1 MVGSGLAVPNWCAA
15 MEISKCSAR
24 PMRPRSAKPL
34 ETVPSLRRGFNWRRA
49 GTTSSKGVTAL
60 RPVVKISMAGS
71 AKAGSSPCSLSTAV
85 SAAWR
90 NAHRLILYVGSLCAS
105 NWRRAR
111 RLSMVSRWTTPG
123 ACRPASRTAGFRQDA
138 APARWPTRY
147 RRGRTGRPVCLFCSS
162 KSIQSRL
169 NYALIRSMWPIK
181 LPVQAATPKTI
192 AIVGKYHAVGIAQSL
207 SDIAA
212 FLEAHGHTIVF
223 EAETAQNVALE
234 GYDAM
239 SPEQIGQFADA
250 AIVVGGDGTMLGI
263 ARQLAPFNVPLIG
276 INQGRLGFM
285 TDISL
290 DRMIPVLADML
301 DGKVDV
307 ETRSLLE
314 ATVYR
319 DGEQIFNALAF
330 NDVVVARGASSG
342 MVELTVEVDGRF
354 MYNQRSDGLIVATPT
369 GSTAYALSAGGPIL
383 HPSLHGIV
391 LVPIA
396 PHALS
401 NRPIVI
407 PDSCEISIRVVNGR
421 DISANFDMQS
431 LTSLTHGDLIV
442 IKRSAHKITFLHP
455 EGWSYYDTLRQK
467 LHWNEYPSVEGRLQ

>member
-1 MVGSGLAVPNWCAA
+1 
-15 MEISKCSAR
+15 
-24 PMRPRSAKPL
+24 
-34 ETVPSLRRGFNWRRA
+34 
-49 GTTSSKGVTAL
+49 
-60 RPVVKISMAGS
+60 
-71 AKAGSSPCSLSTAV
+71 
-85 SAAWR
+85 
-90 NAHRLILYVGSLCAS
+90 
-105 NWRRAR
+105 
-111 RLSMVSRWTTPG
+111 
-123 ACRPASRTAGFRQDA
+123 
-138 APARWPTRY
+138 
-147 RRGRTGRPVCLFCSS
+147 
-162 KSIQSRL
+162 
-169 NYALIRSMWPIK
+169 MWPIK

-192 AIVGKYHAVGIAQSL
+192 AIVGKFHAAGIAQSL

-212 FLEAHGHTIVF
+212 FLEAHGHTVVF
-223 EAETAQNVALE
+223 EAETARNIALE
-234 GYDAM
+234 GYEAM

-307 ETRSLLE
+307 ETRSMLE
-314 ATVYR
+314 ATVSR
-319 DGEQIFNALAF
+319 DGQQIFQALAF

-407 PDSCEISIRVVNGR
+407 PDSCEISIHVVNGR

-431 LTSLTHGDLIV
+431 LTSLSYGDRIV
-442 IKRSAHKITFLHP
+442 IRRSAHKITFLHP